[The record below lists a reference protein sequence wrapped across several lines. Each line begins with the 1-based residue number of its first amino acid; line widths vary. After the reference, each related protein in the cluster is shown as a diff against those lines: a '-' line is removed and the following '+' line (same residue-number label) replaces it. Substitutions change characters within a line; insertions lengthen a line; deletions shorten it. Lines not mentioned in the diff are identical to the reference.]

1 MTEKNKE
8 TKDISLEYIQQE
20 KERVK
25 ALLDK
30 SQERLKDIS
39 QKLISPPKPKDKRE
53 QVAALVGNAFTIF
66 DGVMIGIKVTQRIRS
81 LFGKN
86 RG

>member
-39 QKLISPPKPKDKRE
+39 QELISPPKSKGQRE

-66 DGVMIGIKVTQRIRS
+66 DGVMIGIKVTQRLRS

>member
-8 TKDISLEYIQQE
+8 TKEISLEYIQQE

-81 LFGKN
+81 LFGKK
-86 RG
+86 

>member
-8 TKDISLEYIQQE
+8 TKEISLEYIQQE

-25 ALLDK
+25 ALVDK

-81 LFGKN
+81 LFGKK
-86 RG
+86 

>member
-8 TKDISLEYIQQE
+8 TKEISLEYIQQE

-30 SQERLKDIS
+30 SQDRLKDIS
-39 QKLISPPKPKDKRE
+39 QRLVSPPKPKDKRE

-66 DGVMIGIKVTQRIRS
+66 DGVMIGIKVTQRLRS
-81 LFGKN
+81 LFGKK

>member
-8 TKDISLEYIQQE
+8 TKEISLEYIQQE

-30 SQERLKDIS
+30 SQDRLKDIS
-39 QKLISPPKPKDKRE
+39 QRLISPPKPKDKRE

-66 DGVMIGIKVTQRIRS
+66 DGVMIGIKVTQRLRS
-81 LFGKN
+81 LFGKK

>member
-66 DGVMIGIKVTQRIRS
+66 DGVMIGIKVTQLLLNI
-81 LFGKN
+81 FGKN

>member
-8 TKDISLEYIQQE
+8 TKEISLEYIQQE

-25 ALLDK
+25 ALLEK
-30 SQERLKDIS
+30 SQDRLKDIS

-81 LFGKN
+81 LFGKK
-86 RG
+86 

>member
-66 DGVMIGIKVTQRIRS
+66 DGVMIGIKVTQRLRS
-81 LFGKN
+81 LFCKN

>member
-66 DGVMIGIKVTQRIRS
+66 DGVMIGIKVTQHLRS

>member
-1 MTEKNKE
+1 MTGKNKE

-66 DGVMIGIKVTQRIRS
+66 DGVMIGIKVTQRLRS
-81 LFGKN
+81 LFGKS